1 MDEERRKKLKE
12 ALKND
17 ETFLDFLKLEAQSND
32 YRKIKKRLD
41 KGPHPTSEMLYDYVL
56 NWTDEIDDEKIMD
69 HIAFCPICSKE
80 VLAIMKIENDLE
92 RDILKWVNQRP
103 LLERLKNLVSSLSMP
118 VYSFPAGSHATR
130 GEAELSAKT
139 QYTIKE
145 SIVFCVPID
154 SDGYL
159 VILHYDES
167 KNVSMVFPTRS
178 QDNTFVRA
186 GTEKKI
192 SGTVTGPYGK
202 QNFKV
207 IWTSRPL
214 IEPDEIDFS
223 DEEDIERAINAF
235 LDALAE
241 LNEGEWIE
249 TEYVFEVLE
258 D

>member
-1 MDEERRKKLKE
+1 MP
-12 ALKND
+12 
-17 ETFLDFLKLEAQSND
+17 
-32 YRKIKKRLD
+32 RL
-41 KGPHPTSEMLYDYVL
+41 S
-56 NWTDEIDDEKIMD
+56 
-69 HIAFCPICSKE
+69 IA
-80 VLAIMKIENDLE
+80 
-92 RDILKWVNQRP
+92 
-103 LLERLKNLVSSLSMP
+103 
-118 VYSFPAGSHATR
+118 
-130 GEAELSAKT
+130 
-139 QYTIKE
+139 IKE

-167 KNVSMVFPTRS
+167 ENVSMVFPTRS
-178 QDNTFVRA
+178 QDNTYVRA

-249 TEYVFEVLE
+249 TDVCF
-258 D
+258 

>member
-1 MDEERRKKLKE
+1 
-12 ALKND
+12 
-17 ETFLDFLKLEAQSND
+17 
-32 YRKIKKRLD
+32 
-41 KGPHPTSEMLYDYVL
+41 
-56 NWTDEIDDEKIMD
+56 
-69 HIAFCPICSKE
+69 
-80 VLAIMKIENDLE
+80 
-92 RDILKWVNQRP
+92 
-103 LLERLKNLVSSLSMP
+103 MP
-118 VYSFPAGSHATR
+118 RA
-130 GEAELSAKT
+130 

-167 KNVSMVFPTRS
+167 ENVSMVFPTRS

-249 TEYVFEVLE
+249 TDYVFEVLE